1 MSMFDNK
8 QPNLGATPS
17 TSEIIAKYLRDAIVG
32 GKLNENE
39 PIRQDEVAK
48 AFNVSKI
55 PVREALKRLEAEG
68 LVFFQRNRGAV
79 VTRISEPELA
89 QIFEIRVMLECQI
102 IRLAVPNIT
111 NVTLSKA
118 EEICANFEHED
129 DVGLWS
135 QHNWAFHHCLYV
147 PAQRPVMLD
156 MIRSLYDKLER
167 HLRVQMTIEQ
177 GKARANVEHRMLLDI
192 CRNGDAEQAAQFMQR
207 HIDGVGKDL
216 YEYLPK

>member
-1 MSMFDNK
+1 MFDNK

-17 TSEIIAKYLRDAIVG
+17 TSEIIAKYLREAIVA
-32 GKLNENE
+32 GKISESE

-68 LVFFQRNRGAV
+68 LVMFQRNRGAV

-89 QIFEIRVMLECQI
+89 QIFEIRVMLECEI
-102 IRLAVPNIT
+102 IRLAIPNMDDIT
-111 NVTLSKA
+111 LKRA
-118 EEICANFEHED
+118 EEICASFEHED
-129 DVGLWS
+129 DVGRWS
-135 QHNWAFHHCLYV
+135 EHNWAFHHCLYQ
-147 PAQRPVMLD
+147 PAQRPIMLD

-177 GKARANVEHRMLLDI
+177 GKARANLEHRQLLEI
-192 CRNGDAEQAAQFMQR
+192 CREKDAEKAAKFMR
-207 HIDGVGKDL
+207 HHIDGVGQDL
-216 YEYLPK
+216 YTYLPQ